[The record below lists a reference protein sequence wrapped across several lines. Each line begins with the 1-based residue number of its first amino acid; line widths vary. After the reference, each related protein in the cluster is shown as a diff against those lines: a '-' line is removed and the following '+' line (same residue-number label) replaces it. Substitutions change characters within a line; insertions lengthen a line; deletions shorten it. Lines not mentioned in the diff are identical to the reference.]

1 MYVLPLS
8 SANCQPFFKTMRLS
22 QQGNRTAHTVL
33 VALCSRWIIA
43 SLFCSCTA
51 TTPNAGDT
59 QLRFLPSSPW
69 SRQSVNSIG
78 RKPTAVVTGG
88 TKGIGK
94 AIVEE
99 LAGNPLVLA
108 RVFTCSRN
116 EKELQSCLAAWRA
129 KGYDVQGVVA
139 DLSLAESR
147 LAFLDAIEQWLSI
160 PLESSEESSA
170 NHNPS
175 LDILVN
181 NVGTNIRKPSVDYSQ
196 DEVMH
201 IWRTNFESMYEVTR
215 ACFKWLARDSTDRDS
230 EGRLVTS
237 SVVNIGSVAGVTC
250 LKTGTPYAATKAA
263 MNQLTGNLACEW
275 GPAGIRVNCVAPWYI
290 KTELAEQVLRNK
302 VYAASVLA
310 RTPLGRVGEPS
321 EVAALVAFL
330 CLPVAG
336 YITGQ
341 VISVDGGF
349 TRNGFYDSYVDNT

>member
-1 MYVLPLS
+1 M
-8 SANCQPFFKTMRLS
+8 
-22 QQGNRTAHTVL
+22 
-33 VALCSRWIIA
+33 I
-43 SLFCSCTA
+43 
-51 TTPNAGDT
+51 PNGGDS
-59 QLRFLPSSPW
+59 QLRFLTTSPW
-69 SRQSVNSIG
+69 CRQSANSDD

-88 TKGIGK
+88 TKGIGR

-99 LAGNPLVLA
+99 LAGNPLLLA

-129 KGYDVQGVVA
+129 KGYDVEGVVA

-147 LAFLDAIEQWLSI
+147 LTFLDAIEQWLSI
-160 PLESSEESSA
+160 PSESSEEPSA
-170 NHNPS
+170 NR

-181 NVGTNIRKPSVDYSQ
+181 NVGTNIRKPSIEYSQ

-215 ACFKWLARDSTDRDS
+215 ACFKWLTRDSIDRDS

-263 MNQLTGNLACEW
+263 MNQLIGNLACEW

-290 KTELAEQVLRNK
+290 KTELAEQVLRDK
-302 VYAASVLA
+302 AYAASVLA

-349 TRNGFYDSYVDNT
+349 TRNGFYDSYVDS